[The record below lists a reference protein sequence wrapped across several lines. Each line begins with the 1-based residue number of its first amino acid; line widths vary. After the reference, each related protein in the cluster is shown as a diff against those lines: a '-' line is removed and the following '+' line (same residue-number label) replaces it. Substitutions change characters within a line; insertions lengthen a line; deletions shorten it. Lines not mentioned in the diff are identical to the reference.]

1 MKSALAYR
9 EPSSPQSWQSLP
21 MGNVILDAINQTIA
35 PWTAKF
41 FGYHLMK
48 IGALSGALDTHLSPI
63 KHQITVAHCRHN
75 SSVIADID
83 DLPFIEHS
91 VDVCLLGHALE
102 FSVDPHHVL
111 REASR
116 VLIPNGYMVITG
128 YNPISFAGLNKILPY
143 RRKQMPWREHFF
155 TPMRVKDWLEL
166 MGFEILEDTRL
177 LHSTLAGQASADNQT
192 AVKQETAKPATD
204 AGGNEQPLP
213 QGKIKQAWQK
223 IAQAYFPAIGSIYVI
238 VAKKRVHPLTPIKPK
253 WRLRPSLQ
261 PARVPSMNSNR
272 LNSNSLNSN
281 RVVSK
286 RVLSNRNSKV
296 SKNK

>member
-9 EPSSPQSWQSLP
+9 EPSSPQSWQELP
-21 MGNVILDAINQTIA
+21 MGNVILSAINQTIA

-63 KHQITVAHCRHN
+63 NHQMTVAHCEHN

-102 FSVDPHHVL
+102 FSGDPHHVL

-128 YNPISFAGLNKILPY
+128 YNPISFAGLNKLLPY
-143 RRKQMPWREHFF
+143 RRKKMPWREHFF

-177 LHSTLAGQASADNQT
+177 LHSTLATRVKADDHSVCGN
-192 AVKQETAKPATD
+192 
-204 AGGNEQPLP
+204 GNELPLP
-213 QGKIKQAWQK
+213 QGRIKQAWQK
-223 IAQAYFPAIGSIYVI
+223 LAQAYFPAIGSIYVI

-253 WRLRPSLQ
+253 WRLRPNLQ

-272 LNSNSLNSN
+272 V
-281 RVVSK
+281 R
-286 RVLSNRNSKV
+286 KV
-296 SKNK
+296 NKK

>member
-9 EPSSPQSWQSLP
+9 EPSSPQNWQALP
-21 MGNVILDAINQTIA
+21 MGNVVLDAINQTIA

-41 FGYHLMK
+41 FGYHLLK
-48 IGALSGALDTHLSPI
+48 IGALSGALDCHLSPI
-63 KHQITVAHCRHN
+63 NHQMTVAHCRTN

-128 YNPISFAGLNKILPY
+128 YNPISFAGLNKLMPY
-143 RRKQMPWREHFF
+143 RRKQMPWREQFF

-166 MGFEILEDTRL
+166 MGFEILEDTRI
-177 LHSTLAGQASADNQT
+177 LHSTLAGQT
-192 AVKQETAKPATD
+192 ATNHTSKGSPNGDDKPV
-204 AGGNEQPLP
+204 Q
-213 QGKIKQAWQK
+213 QGKIKQAWQTF
-223 IAQAYFPAIGSIYVI
+223 AQAYLPAIGSVYVI

-272 LNSNSLNSN
+272 SP
-281 RVVSK
+281 RVSK
-286 RVLSNRNSKV
+286 K
-296 SKNK
+296 

>member
-9 EPSSPQSWQSLP
+9 EPSSPQNWQALP
-21 MGNVILDAINQTIA
+21 MGNVVLDAINQTIA

-41 FGYHLMK
+41 FGYHLLK
-48 IGALSGALDTHLSPI
+48 IGALSGALDCHLSPI
-63 KHQITVAHCRHN
+63 NHQMTVAHCRTN

-128 YNPISFAGLNKILPY
+128 YNPLSFAGLNKLMPY
-143 RRKQMPWREHFF
+143 RRKQMPWREQFF

-166 MGFEILEDTRL
+166 MGFEILEDTRI
-177 LHSTLAGQASADNQT
+177 LHSTLAGQSGDTDTRKEHGKDVLSSND
-192 AVKQETAKPATD
+192 KPA
-204 AGGNEQPLP
+204 Q
-213 QGKIKQAWQK
+213 QGKLKQAWQK
-223 IAQAYFPAIGSIYVI
+223 FAQAYLPAIGSVYVI

-272 LNSNSLNSN
+272 LPSA
-281 RVVSK
+281 SK
-286 RVLSNRNSKV
+286 K
-296 SKNK
+296 